1 MKNAKI
7 ITPKIENPNARRK
20 PMVFK
25 VNQEEEARIQARA
38 DELSDGNLSAYLRH
52 AALHYEDKK

>member
-1 MKNAKI
+1 
-7 ITPKIENPNARRK
+7 
-20 PMVFK
+20 MVFK